1 MKSGAMPKTILFH
14 EFGSACRLGFRVRMK
29 VIEAAGFVLLVLPC
43 AGAPLLQAGS
53 MTPSAALITSEDF
66 ANELPVHYSGV
77 LPCADCEGIRYD
89 VDLRENNVYFMRMSY
104 LGRSSND
111 PIDQIG
117 LWSVV
122 VDTQTLVL
130 QAGDDTSEM
139 FSIVD
144 STVIRKLDR
153 AGIRIDSQLNYELTR
168 DAAYAPIEPNLRMQG
183 MYRYLADAGLFEEC
197 LTGLRLPVAAEGADA
212 ALEAAYVQVSSE
224 PGAPV
229 LARLSGRIVSPRGM
243 GDERTRDML
252 IVDAFDDLA
261 PNESCGARGV
271 THDLVG
277 TRWVLVRLAGQAVV
291 LGKDD
296 REPSIALQTASPRVV
311 GFDGCNRLMGDYRI
325 DGDRIEFSQMA
336 TPLMACPD
344 MRVAEGLAEAMAVT
358 VRWQVSGAHLELFD
372 AAGTVQARFESRN
385 L

>member
-1 MKSGAMPKTILFH
+1 
-14 EFGSACRLGFRVRMK
+14 
-29 VIEAAGFVLLVLPC
+29 
-43 AGAPLLQAGS
+43 
-53 MTPSAALITSEDF
+53 
-66 ANELPVHYSGV
+66 
-77 LPCADCEGIRYD
+77 
-89 VDLRENNVYFMRMSY
+89 
-104 LGRSSND
+104 
-111 PIDQIG
+111 
-117 LWSVV
+117 
-122 VDTQTLVL
+122 
-130 QAGDDTSEM
+130 
-139 FSIVD
+139 
-144 STVIRKLDR
+144 
-153 AGIRIDSQLNYELTR
+153 
-168 DAAYAPIEPNLRMQG
+168 
-183 MYRYLADAGLFEEC
+183 
-197 LTGLRLPVAAEGADA
+197 
-212 ALEAAYVQVSSE
+212 
-224 PGAPV
+224 
-229 LARLSGRIVSPRGM
+229 M

-252 IVDAFDDLA
+252 IVDAFDDLS

>member
-1 MKSGAMPKTILFH
+1 M
-14 EFGSACRLGFRVRMK
+14 
-29 VIEAAGFVLLVLPC
+29 IEAAGIASLALLC

-144 STVIRKLDR
+144 STVLRKLDR

-183 MYRYLADAGLFEEC
+183 MYRYLADAGVFEEC

-229 LARLSGRIVSPRGM
+229 LARLSGRIVSQRGM

-277 TRWVLVRLAGQAVV
+277 TRWVLVRLGGQAVV

-344 MRVAEGLAEAMAVT
+344 MRVAERLAEAMAVT
-358 VRWQVSGAHLELFD
+358 VRWQVRGAHLELFD